1 MGKKVVQERK
11 SGALV
16 QSVVNVSPSTTKP
29 PLGKS
34 KAALAK
40 AIISND
46 YSSGKVLYH
55 KITI

>member
-1 MGKKVVQERK
+1 MGKKVVQESK

-16 QSVVNVSPSTTKP
+16 HSGVKVSPSTNKP
-29 PLGKS
+29 HLGKR
-34 KAALAK
+34 KATLAK